1 MRVVGLLIFLVV
13 IMTSCNDSRVYEEY
27 VDFEERYWLVNE
39 KPEFEFVI
47 EDPRLRYNIYT
58 NVRNSVSYPW
68 SRLFLTY
75 YLQDSTG
82 TSLKKEMIANY
93 LFDSTSGEP
102 LGTSGLGDIYDH
114 QFLLLKDYQFSKAGT
129 YRMKFEQFMR
139 TDTLQGMLAVG
150 LRVEKASV
158 E

>member
-1 MRVVGLLIFLVV
+1 MRVVGILFFLVV
-13 IMTSCNDSRVYEEY
+13 IMMSCDDKRVYEEY

-47 EDPRLRYNIYT
+47 EDPRLKYNIYS

-82 TSLKKEMIANY
+82 AALKKEMITNY
-93 LFDSTSGEP
+93 LFEGASGKP
-102 LGTSGLGDIYDH
+102 LGSSGLGDIYDH
-114 QFLLLKDYQFSKAGT
+114 QFLLLKDYRFSKAGK
-129 YRMKFEQFMR
+129 YKVKFEQLMR
-139 TDTLQGMLAVG
+139 TDTLEGMLAVG
-150 LRVEKASV
+150 LRVEKASI